1 MQVYVNSIKG
11 KNALCHLD
19 RSAVNVARGDS
30 HIPDRDN
37 SNNNNQLNQKG
48 TLRYTKK
55 TYLSSAF
62 LKDILTQIHFIYK
75 SYCNIEDLTALKSRL
90 THFIKINESCIFV
103 VNNK

>member
-11 KNALCHLD
+11 KNIICHLD
-19 RSAVNVARGDS
+19 RSAVNVAREDP

-37 SNNNNQLNQKG
+37 SNNNNQLNQKV
-48 TLRYTKK
+48 TVRYTKK

-75 SYCNIEDLTALKSRL
+75 SYCNAKD
-90 THFIKINESCIFV
+90 
-103 VNNK
+103 